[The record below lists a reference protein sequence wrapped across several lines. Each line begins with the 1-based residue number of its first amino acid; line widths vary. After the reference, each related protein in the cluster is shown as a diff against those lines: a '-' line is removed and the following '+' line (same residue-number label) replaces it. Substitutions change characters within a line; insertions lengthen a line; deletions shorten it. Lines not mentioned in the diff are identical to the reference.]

1 MLFFACFRFLI
12 FHPFFQGGQL
22 TPFAPMCGRPCQNG
36 DLSRPSGVLF
46 SSAME
51 PAVRVLFRAGSRRS
65 VIVYARGTRERD
77 AGMTF
82 PVTPCRRSAANNS
95 APCVNTVCLSVCLSA
110 CLPACCSLSLSVR
123 VFVRVFFVYCHKS
136 DRVFQT
142 LYALADHTRSTRS
155 DIFVQNIS
163 SKDTTIY

>member
-1 MLFFACFRFLI
+1 MFRFLI

-65 VIVYARGTRERD
+65 VIVYARRTRERD

-110 CLPACCSLSLSVR
+110 CLLFSLSLSVR
-123 VFVRVFFVYCHKS
+123 LFVRVFFVYCHKS
-136 DRVFQT
+136 DCVFQT
-142 LYALADHTRSTRS
+142 LYTLADHTRSTRS

>member
-1 MLFFACFRFLI
+1 MFRFLI

-65 VIVYARGTRERD
+65 VIVYARRTRERD

-110 CLPACCSLSLSVR
+110 CLPACCSLSLSLCPSVCTCVFCLLSQVR
-123 VFVRVFFVYCHKS
+123 PRVPDIVHA
-136 DRVFQT
+136 RRP
-142 LYALADHTRSTRS
+142 HTKHA
-155 DIFVQNIS
+155 Q
-163 SKDTTIY
+163 